1 MDIAGAKQQSAEVEL
16 PAETLAIL
24 AEVSREVNAS
34 LDLDEV
40 LARSAALVK
49 RLIDYEIFGVLLLEE
64 SSGVL
69 RHRFTIGTPPG
80 LAENLLVPVGQG
92 ITGTAADRK
101 STRLNSSHRMPSR
114 MPSSA

>member
-1 MDIAGAKQQSAEVEL
+1 MVVTQVEKTRMDTAGAKQQSAEAEL

-24 AEVSREVNAS
+24 AEISQEVNAS

-64 SSGVL
+64 STGVL
-69 RHRFTIGTPPG
+69 RHRLPSALRPG
-80 LAENLLVPVGQG
+80 L
-92 ITGTAADRK
+92 RK
-101 STRLNSSHRMPSR
+101 TCWFPLGRGLPALPRPR
-114 MPSSA
+114 GVRCA